1 MSDFSRE
8 ARTHFQILER
18 AFKEK
23 NWKYSIDEDKLRL
36 TSSFRGDDL
45 SIPITLRIDEERQLI
60 RGFSVLPFN
69 MDESKRVEGAVAT
82 TLINWR
88 LVNGSFD
95 YDMSD
100 GQIVYRIAE
109 SWRNCTI
116 STEVV
121 QYLVNCLV
129 GTVDDYNDILLGI
142 AKGKMDLQDLQRK
155 LNE

>member
-8 ARTHFQILER
+8 ASTHFQILER

-23 NWKYSIDEDKLRL
+23 GWKYSTEESKLKL

-45 SIPITLRIDEERQLI
+45 SIPITLRIDDDRQLI

-69 MDESKRVEGAVAT
+69 MSESKRVEGAVAT

-100 GQIVYRIAE
+100 GQIVYRIAQ
-109 SWRNCTI
+109 SYRNCTL

-129 GTVDDYNDILLGI
+129 GTVDDYNDTLLAI
-142 AKGKMDLQDLQRK
+142 SKGSMDLQDLQRK
-155 LNE
+155 LDE